1 MKRER
6 CGHKEMWVIGD
17 SRAIDNQ
24 LIGAGGDDDDDVWT
38 KMGCSTTTAY
48 YYSLIFSPSVQFS
61 DIVVFQRSSLSSQRI
76 HC

>member
-1 MKRER
+1 MERER

-17 SRAIDNQ
+17 GRAMDNQ

-48 YYSLIFSPSVQFS
+48 YYSLIFSPSVQFL

>member
-17 SRAIDNQ
+17 GRAMDNQ
-24 LIGAGGDDDDDVWT
+24 LIGAGGDDDNDVWT

-48 YYSLIFSPSVQFS
+48 YYSLIFSPSVQFL